1 MVKLIDNEFETLVTQ
16 RTELSGLY
24 KCSLDQS
31 EKFEEQLDSNE
42 QDLLKSYY
50 SQEEMNPTKIVDSFD
65 SFIKSKFRSSDL
77 SPDILV
83 KDRQV
88 MQAALSTRG
97 SPFGRRITYRQMG
110 RILDCSASWAS
121 RLFSGAST
129 NYGYWEDQLH
139 QLRTSETDYGLK
151 QEARHSEVD

>member
-1 MVKLIDNEFETLVTQ
+1 MDNEFETLVTQ

-65 SFIKSKFRSSDL
+65 SFIKSKPL
-77 SPDILV
+77 S
-83 KDRQV
+83 
-88 MQAALSTRG
+88 
-97 SPFGRRITYRQMG
+97 
-110 RILDCSASWAS
+110 
-121 RLFSGAST
+121 
-129 NYGYWEDQLH
+129 
-139 QLRTSETDYGLK
+139 GLP
-151 QEARHSEVD
+151 V